1 MRSFLY
7 LLAKFIGFFVYNV
20 FFLIEVK
27 GRENFPE
34 KGGFIVASNHLS
46 YLDPPTIGFVCPRK
60 LYYFAKSSLF
70 EIKILSFLVRSLG
83 AIPIDREDPMPIV
96 LKRVVDILRRGEGL
110 VIFPEGT
117 RSKDGLIKDGKPGV
131 GFLAIKSKVPVIPLR
146 LIGTDKALPI
156 NSKFIRLKKIKVIVG
171 KPLYF
176 KEESYEEIAKR
187 VIEAIK
193 ELK

>member
-96 LKRVVDILRRGEGL
+96 LKRAVDILRRGEGL